1 MHESASKTA
10 RVHASG
16 GSLRWR
22 RNKGRT
28 CSGQEMQF
36 LVLATRGQEVT
47 ASELEDGPAGYWL
60 VVAVD
65 GTRERVGVQVDV
77 ERASGDPLVTD
88 T

>member
-1 MHESASKTA
+1 
-10 RVHASG
+10 
-16 GSLRWR
+16 
-22 RNKGRT
+22 
-28 CSGQEMQF
+28 MQF